1 MDREEFLEILAAQLT
16 GEIPSPE
23 ISQHLAYYNSFIDQK
38 LRQGQTEAEI
48 LAGLGDPRLIAKT
61 LIDTEDVPNV
71 HGYQQTYAYSAEEAK
86 PDGGFTQEGNSSDGP
101 SGDFQ
106 QETAPT
112 GGFHLDTST
121 WYVRLILAAGIIVL
135 VLLLFFVLRA
145 LLPVVAVLVL
155 VGMIFSWINRRR

>member
-48 LAGLGDPRLIAKT
+48 LAELGDPRLIAKT

-71 HGYQQTYAYSAEEAK
+71 HGYQQTYAYSAEEPK
-86 PDGGFTQEGNSSDGP
+86 PDGGFTQQDGP
-101 SGDFQ
+101 SGDFR

-112 GGFHLDTST
+112 GGSHLDTST
-121 WYVRLILAAGIIVL
+121 WYGRLILAAGIIVL

-145 LLPVVAVLVL
+145 LLPVAAVLIL
-155 VGMIFSWINRRR
+155 VGMIFSLINRR

>member
-48 LAGLGDPRLIAKT
+48 LAELGDPRLIAKT

-71 HGYQQTYAYSAEEAK
+71 HGY
-86 PDGGFTQEGNSSDGP
+86 P
-101 SGDFQ
+101 
-106 QETAPT
+106 
-112 GGFHLDTST
+112 
-121 WYVRLILAAGIIVL
+121 R
-135 VLLLFFVLRA
+135 
-145 LLPVVAVLVL
+145 
-155 VGMIFSWINRRR
+155 